1 MQKCTADGIYLYM
14 EIIFWG
20 SCEFTLFLF
29 ICCLVLFVS
38 RSRSN
43 ENRSLYN
50 IVFFLNRIRCKY
62 GCGDDEDWK
71 NYEIDM
77 YSERYQAQSLSR
89 VNRNRVHWYKLFHL
103 KDKGSTVWSITKVG
117 AMKPHTGV
125 PNSPCMWEVLKL
137 IHHLILCDVVIYKDG
152 KIIKWKKN
160 RLILASY
167 RVAKIFNKLAFS
179 CCILCSC
186 VVFASDYAWCDCY
199 LS

>member
-43 ENRSLYN
+43 ENRFLYN
-50 IVFFLNRIRCKY
+50 IVFFNRIRCKY

-125 PNSPCMWEVLKL
+125 PNSPCMWAVLKL

-167 RVAKIFNKLAFS
+167 CVAKIFNKLAFS